1 MFQDLAD
8 CRLTPIEDIGATPGS
23 LRMPALAQVSEQT
36 LPVTLL
42 SLPKGTPKV
51 LVQVQVH
58 VRVQVPVH
66 VIVPVSDPAPPTN
79 AVVRNAA
86 KNWQNASGPR

>member
-1 MFQDLAD
+1 
-8 CRLTPIEDIGATPGS
+8 
-23 LRMPALAQVSEQT
+23 MPALAQVSEQT

-42 SLPKGTPKV
+42 SFPKGTPTR
-51 LVQVQVH
+51 LVQVQVQ

-66 VIVPVSDPAPPTN
+66 VIVPVSDPVPPTN

-86 KNWQNASGPR
+86 KNWRNASGPR